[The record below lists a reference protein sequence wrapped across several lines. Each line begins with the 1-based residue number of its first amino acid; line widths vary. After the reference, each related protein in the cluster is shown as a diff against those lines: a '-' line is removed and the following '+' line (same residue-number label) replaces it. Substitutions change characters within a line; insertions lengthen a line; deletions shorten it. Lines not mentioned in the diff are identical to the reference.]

1 MKNKELLWKIVNSL
15 LGVLLLL
22 YVFNVMHWFVFM
34 KSIENIHIGFLAIII
49 YLIRYWVEVKY
60 ELENL
65 IKNNKLTK
73 MIYYLSTGL
82 FVIGILAKI
91 MHWSF
96 DDISMIIGTVGI
108 LTSFILIFFVN
119 DSNKQNT
126 STNNY

>member
-1 MKNKELLWKIVNSL
+1 MKNTKLIWKIVNSL
-15 LGVLLLL
+15 LGILLLM

-34 KSIENIHIGFLAIII
+34 KSIQNIHIAIVAVIV
-49 YLIRYWVEVKY
+49 YLIRYWIEVRY
-60 ELENL
+60 EIGNL

-73 MIYYLSTGL
+73 MIYYLSAGL
-82 FVIGILAKI
+82 FVIGVLAKV

-108 LTSFILIFFVN
+108 LTSFILIFFII

-126 STNNY
+126 SSNNR